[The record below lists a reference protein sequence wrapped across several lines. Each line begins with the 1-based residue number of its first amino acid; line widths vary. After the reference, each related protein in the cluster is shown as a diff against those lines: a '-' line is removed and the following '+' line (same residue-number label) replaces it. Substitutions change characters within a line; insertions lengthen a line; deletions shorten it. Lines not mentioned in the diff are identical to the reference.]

1 MDDRAERAAMKAAGA
16 GQQTV
21 ESSGTSHVP
30 MSVDTDKPR
39 AKKAAAPGLT
49 FPRFFTEAGVDPF
62 DEIEWELR
70 SAVIGSQGGEVV
82 FEQRDVE
89 IPKSWSQRAINIV
102 VSKYFRGQ
110 MGAPERERSVKQLI
124 GRVVDTITKWG
135 REHKY
140 FATEEDLLAF
150 SDDLK

>member
-16 GQQTV
+16 SQQTV
-21 ESSGTSHVP
+21 ESAGTSHVP
-30 MSVDTDKPR
+30 MSVETDKPR

-49 FPRFFTEAGVDPF
+49 FQRFFTEAGVDPF

-89 IPKSWSQRAINIV
+89 IPKSWSQQATNRSSRISAGRSGRPS
-102 VSKYFRGQ
+102 VSAASSSSSAASSTRSRS
-110 MGAPERERSVKQLI
+110 GAATTSASRLKKICRRS
-124 GRVVDTITKWG
+124 
-135 REHKY
+135 
-140 FATEEDLLAF
+140 ATT
-150 SDDLK
+150 